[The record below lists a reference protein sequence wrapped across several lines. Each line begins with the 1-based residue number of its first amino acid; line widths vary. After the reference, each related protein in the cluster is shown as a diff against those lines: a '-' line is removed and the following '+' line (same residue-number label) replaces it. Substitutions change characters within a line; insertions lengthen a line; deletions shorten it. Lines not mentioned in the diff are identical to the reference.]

1 MLLHSSDDEEGANVL
16 DEGMY
21 DDEKRM
27 MELPYFFGAQTRDTP
42 ADVVDDDVI
51 VKGRVTVVDD
61 NEDGRRKAA
70 RIIAI
75 LVCSINYFLDE
86 SVVSST
92 TYLTFLQD
100 YDIVFRP
107 GQNYIFIFWG
117 FRALGNIKNIKFGM
131 KNIK

>member
-16 DEGMY
+16 DEGKMY

-42 ADVVDDDVI
+42 ADAVDVV
-51 VKGRVTVVDD
+51 VKGLTVVDD

-75 LVCSINYFLDE
+75 
-86 SVVSST
+86 
-92 TYLTFLQD
+92 
-100 YDIVFRP
+100 
-107 GQNYIFIFWG
+107 
-117 FRALGNIKNIKFGM
+117 
-131 KNIK
+131 

>member
-16 DEGMY
+16 DEEMY

-42 ADVVDDDVI
+42 ADVVDVV

-75 LVCSINYFLDE
+75 IILSALCQI
-86 SVVSST
+86 
-92 TYLTFLQD
+92 
-100 YDIVFRP
+100 DIDRVT
-107 GQNYIFIFWG
+107 
-117 FRALGNIKNIKFGM
+117 
-131 KNIK
+131 